1 MYKTMLD
8 VSHKDE
14 RFLELASRQA
24 IRSDMISKHGSV
36 ITYKGK
42 YIACGYNS
50 DRRVYSRDG
59 FLNNAASCH
68 AEIDAIRNATKVV
81 HR

>member
-1 MYKTMLD
+1 MLS
-8 VSHKDE
+8 VSQKDH
-14 RFLELASRQA
+14 RFIEIASRHA
-24 IRSDMISKHGSV
+24 ERSTMISKHGSI

-42 YIACGYNS
+42 MLANGCNS
-50 DRRVYSRDG
+50 ELRVHSRDG
-59 FLNNAASCH
+59 LIRNCVSCH

>member
-1 MYKTMLD
+1 MLH

-24 IRSDMISKHGSV
+24 SRSAMISKHGSV
-36 ITYKGK
+36 ISYNGK

-50 DRRVYSRDG
+50 DQRVHSRDG
-59 FLNNAASCH
+59 FLNNKASCH